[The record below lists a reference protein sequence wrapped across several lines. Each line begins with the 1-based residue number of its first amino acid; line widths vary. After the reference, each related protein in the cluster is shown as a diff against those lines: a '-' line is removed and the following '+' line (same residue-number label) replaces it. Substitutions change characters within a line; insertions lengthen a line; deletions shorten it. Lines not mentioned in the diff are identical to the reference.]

1 MRETAEARDHV
12 VVLSREAEQ
21 IVVAERGEQS
31 DRAALVELA
40 RFQTKVEADLAR
52 LLLEA
57 ENYHPVMFDEGM
69 NYIGLGSIMPIRL
82 MVVEEQY
89 ESAAA
94 VLAEDGLL

>member
-1 MRETAEARDHV
+1 M
-12 VVLSREAEQ
+12 
-21 IVVAERGEQS
+21 
-31 DRAALVELA
+31 ALVELA

-57 ENYHPVMFDEGM
+57 EGLEVMLFDEGM

-82 MVVEEQY
+82 MVLEEEY

-94 VLAEDGLL
+94 VLAEEGLP